1 MGQELRV
8 SKGAKGMKST
18 WAIGPLKLVLPE
30 HVVENHFVVINEG
43 RISQICE
50 AHELPQKC
58 EIFETKSSFKLFPGM
73 IDQHIHGIAGADTM
87 DGTKQSLEIISKAL
101 AKHGVTSFLATTMT
115 ADIPKLQQVV
125 QTIFEQ
131 KDSVS
136 GAKIVGIHLEGPFI
150 NPIQKGAQSDEF
162 IAKPSLEQFQLIEQ
176 ATPNFIK
183 LITLAAELDE
193 EQVLCAYLKDSGIV
207 ISLGHSDATYEQTQ
221 QLLKKGYV
229 ENATHFSNGM
239 RGIHHREPGL
249 QVALLQSDCTIE
261 MIADGLH
268 VHPAMIKFLLEAVGE
283 DRMILISD
291 SMRAADLADG
301 IYDLGGQQV
310 RVEKGLCTLVGKD
323 NLAGS
328 TLNLNSARQNVKKWL
343 RLSDIV
349 LAKLTATNS
358 AKRLGLDER
367 KGSVVPGKDAD
378 FFVVDEKDEVLLTVS
393 EGIIIYQNIK

>member
-1 MGQELRV
+1 MGNV
-8 SKGAKGMKST
+8 
-18 WAIGPLKLVLPE
+18 WAIGPLQVVLE
-30 HVVENHFVVINEG
+30 NQVVENHYVVIEG
-43 RISQICE
+43 KHFVNICE
-50 AHELPQKC
+50 EQGLPPQC
-58 EIFETKSSFKLFPGM
+58 EIFETNSSFTLYPGM
-73 IDQHIHGIAGADTM
+73 IDQHIHGIAGADVM
-87 DGTKQSLEIISKAL
+87 DGTLESLETISKAL

-115 ADIPKLQQVV
+115 ADIPVLQQVV

-131 KDSVS
+131 KNMVS
-136 GAKIVGIHLEGPFI
+136 GAKIMGIHLEGPFI

-162 IAKPSLEQFQLIEQ
+162 IVKPSLEQFQKIEQ
-176 ATPNFIK
+176 VAPGFIK
-183 LITLAAELDE
+183 LITVAAELDD
-193 EQVLCAYLKDSGIV
+193 EQVLCTYLKAKGIV

-221 QLLKKGYV
+221 QLVKSGYIQ
-229 ENATHFSNGM
+229 NATHFSNGM

-268 VHPAMIKFLLEAVGE
+268 VHPAMIKFLLKAVGE

-310 RVEKGLCTLVGKD
+310 LVENGLCKLVGKE

-328 TLNLNSARQNVKKWL
+328 TLNLNSARQNMKKWL
-343 RLSDIV
+343 RLSDIA

-367 KGSVVPGKDAD
+367 KGSVALGKDAD
-378 FFVVDEKDEVLLTVS
+378 FFVVDEKAEVLLTVS
-393 EGIIIYQNIK
+393 EGKIIYQNK

>member
-268 VHPAMIKFLLEAVGE
+268 VHPAMIKFLLETVGE

-328 TLNLNSARQNVKKWL
+328 TLNLNSARQNVKKWF

-367 KGSVVPGKDAD
+367 KGSVAPGKDAD

-393 EGIIIYQNIK
+393 EGIIIYQNK

>member
-30 HVVENHFVVINEG
+30 HVVENHFVVINDG

-50 AHELPQKC
+50 AHELPKKC

-268 VHPAMIKFLLEAVGE
+268 VHPAMIKFLLETVGE

-301 IYDLGGQQV
+301 IYDLGGQRV

-328 TLNLNSARQNVKKWL
+328 TLNLNSARQNMKKWL
-343 RLSDIV
+343 RLSDIA

-358 AKRLGLDER
+358 AKRLGLDEQ
-367 KGSVVPGKDAD
+367 KGSITPGKDAD

-393 EGIIIYQNIK
+393 EGIIIYQNK

>member
-343 RLSDIV
+343 RLSDIA

-358 AKRLGLDER
+358 AKRLGLDEQ
-367 KGSVVPGKDAD
+367 KGSITPGKDAD

-393 EGIIIYQNIK
+393 EGIIIYQNK

>member
-1 MGQELRV
+1 MENV
-8 SKGAKGMKST
+8 
-18 WAIGPLKLVLPE
+18 WAIGPLQVVLE
-30 HVVENHFVVINEG
+30 KQVMENHYVVIEG
-43 RISQICE
+43 KQIFNICE
-50 AHELPQKC
+50 AQELPIQC
-58 EIFETKSSFKLFPGM
+58 EIFETNSNVTLFPGM
-73 IDQHIHGIAGADTM
+73 IDQHIHGIAGADAM
-87 DGTKQSLEIISKAL
+87 DGTLESLEIISKTL

-115 ADIPKLQQVV
+115 ADIEVLQQVV
-125 QTIFEQ
+125 HTIYKQ
-131 KDSVS
+131 KDNVN

-162 IAKPSLEQFQLIEQ
+162 IVKPSLEQFQKIEQ
-176 ATPNFIK
+176 VAPGFIK
-183 LITLAAELDE
+183 LITVAAELDDE
-193 EQVLCAYLKDSGIV
+193 YALCGYLKTKEIAT
-207 ISLGHSDATYEQTQ
+207 SLGHSDATYEQTQ
-221 QLLKKGYV
+221 QLLARDYIQ
-229 ENATHFSNGM
+229 NATHFSNGM

-310 RVEKGLCTLVGKD
+310 RVENGVCTLVGKG

-328 TLNLNSARQNVKKWL
+328 TLNLNRARQNMKKWL
-343 RLSDIV
+343 HLSDIA

-358 AKRLGLDER
+358 AKRLGLDKR
-367 KGSVVPGKDAD
+367 KGSVAIGKDAD

-393 EGIIIYQNIK
+393 EGIIIYQNK

>member
-328 TLNLNSARQNVKKWL
+328 TLNLNSARQNMKKWL
-343 RLSDIV
+343 RLSDIA

-358 AKRLGLDER
+358 AKRLGLEER
-367 KGSVVPGKDAD
+367 KGSVAPGKDAD

-393 EGIIIYQNIK
+393 EGIIIYQNK